1 MMTTRKK
8 SSTTAVRSSTT
19 PTTGKTTGQTKVKTR
34 TLTATEEK
42 VVRMRYGA
50 TVPGDMQ
57 LGRVGQDHPE
67 TRALLEA
74 MEQRAIA
81 AVSAQASPTKRKI
94 VSALRSKNN

>member
-8 SSTTAVRSSTT
+8 SSTTAVRSTN
-19 PTTGKTTGQTKVKTR
+19 TKVKTR
-34 TLTATEEK
+34 TLTAQEEK

-50 TVPGDMQ
+50 TVPTDMA

-94 VSALRSKNN
+94 VSALRGKNN